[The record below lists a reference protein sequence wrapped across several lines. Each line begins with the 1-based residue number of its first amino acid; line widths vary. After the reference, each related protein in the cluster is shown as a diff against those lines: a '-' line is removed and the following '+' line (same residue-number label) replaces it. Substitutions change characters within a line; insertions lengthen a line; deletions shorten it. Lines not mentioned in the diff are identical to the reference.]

1 MNIVAIDTVTET
13 LSVTA
18 AGPAG
23 TSTISLSNKIQH
35 AETLIGV
42 LETAI
47 SQAGFSPKETGRVLC
62 AEGPGSF
69 TGLRIAY
76 SAAKA
81 IQLASDC
88 PLLPIPTLLCY
99 AYPFRSWKG
108 TVVSILDAKKA
119 RFYAQLFKNGNPL
132 TEELDCTPE
141 ELIDIIK
148 SYDSLLL
155 TGPDAPLFQ
164 TISDHHLSM
173 IHYELLPY
181 GNHGVSLEMMHI
193 AMSDLEHYTKS
204 INDYAGPRYVRK
216 SDAEIMHG

>member
-1 MNIVAIDTVTET
+1 MNTIAIDTVTQL

-23 TSTISLSNKIQH
+23 TCTVSLENKIQH

-47 SQAGFSPKETGRVLC
+47 AHAGFSPTETERILC

-76 SAAKA
+76 STAKA
-81 IQLASDC
+81 IQLASSC

-99 AYPFRSWKG
+99 AYPFRFSNG
-108 TVVSILDAKKA
+108 TVVSILDAKKS
-119 RFYAQLFKNGNPL
+119 RFYAQLFKKGKPL
-132 TEELDCTPE
+132 TEELDCTPD
-141 ELIDIIK
+141 ELVAILK
-148 SYDSLLL
+148 THDSILL

-164 TISDHHLSM
+164 NAVESSLSALDY
-173 IHYELLPY
+173 ILIPY
-181 GNHGVSLEMMHI
+181 GNQGISQNMIHI
-193 AMSDLEHYTKS
+193 ALQDSEQYTQN
-204 INDYAGPRYVRK
+204 IYDYAGPRYVRK
-216 SDAEIMHG
+216 SDAETKHG